1 MKVIFLDIDGV
12 LNGDKLYDLF
22 PEEVYLVDDNS
33 LKRLAKLVE
42 LTNAKIVLSSSWS
55 LCFEYT
61 NNNEVVPVSH
71 GGYYL
76 MSKLKSVG
84 LFIHDIFDKSYVINR
99 DKFIYNYIT
108 KHQIDNFVIL
118 DDELFNYEKYGL
130 LDKLVYTTF
139 GDESTSYEE
148 EGFSESKFNEALS
161 ILKGK

>member
-22 PEEVYLVDDNS
+22 PEETYLVDDNS

-42 LTNAKIVLSSSWS
+42 LTDAKIVLSSSWS
-55 LCFEYT
+55 LCFEY
-61 NNNEVVPVSH
+61 NNNDVVPVFH

-76 MSKLKSVG
+76 LNKLKSVG
-84 LFIHDIFDKSYVINR
+84 LSIHDIFDDSYVFKR
-99 DKFIYNYIT
+99 DKFIYDYIT

-139 GDESTSYEE
+139 GDESTSYED
-148 EGFSESKFNEALS
+148 EGFIESKFNEALS
-161 ILKGK
+161 ILKGNK